1 MSSQNGGNRYNGVGV
16 VRMSKT
22 YTVSD
27 VSRLMGASETTILIW
42 IELGRFPGVT
52 LEEPV
57 FRPDT
62 KCVSPY
68 GETLTIAEIEE
79 LYHQEQ
85 KRLGRD
91 KPITLEEEIQELK
104 KDVRFYEKKYGGPF
118 EKTLGAKRELTSDE
132 ERDAVLW
139 KRLLR
144 LLERRLKCREQS
156 DK

>member
-1 MSSQNGGNRYNGVGV
+1 
-16 VRMSKT
+16 MSKI
-22 YTVSD
+22 YTLSE
-27 VSRLMGASETTILIW
+27 VSRLMGASEPLILYW
-42 IELGRFPGVT
+42 ISLGRFPGVT

-91 KPITLEEEIQELK
+91 KPITLEEEIQILK
-104 KDVRFYEKKYGGPF
+104 DEIRYFEDKYGGPF
-118 EKTLGAKRELTSDE
+118 EKTLGAKRELSSDE
-132 ERDAVLW
+132 ERDAVEWESLM
-139 KRLLR
+139 RS
-144 LLERRLKCREQS
+144 LERRIKCKEHS
-156 DK
+156 DE

>member
-1 MSSQNGGNRYNGVGV
+1 
-16 VRMSKT
+16 MSKI
-22 YTVSD
+22 YTLSE
-27 VSRLMGASETTILIW
+27 VSRLMGASEPLILYW
-42 IELGRFPGVT
+42 ISLGRFPGVT

-91 KPITLEEEIQELK
+91 KPITLEEEIHELK

-118 EKTLGAKRELTSDE
+118 EKTLGAKRELSSDE
-132 ERDAVLW
+132 ERDAVEW
-139 KRLLR
+139 ECLLR
-144 LLERRLKCREQS
+144 SLERRIKCKEHS
-156 DK
+156 DE

>member
-1 MSSQNGGNRYNGVGV
+1 
-16 VRMSKT
+16 MSKI
-22 YTVSD
+22 YTLSE
-27 VSRLMGASETTILIW
+27 VSRLMGASEPLILYW
-42 IELGRFPGVT
+42 ISLGRFPGVT

-91 KPITLEEEIQELK
+91 KPITLEEEIQILK
-104 KDVRFYEKKYGGPF
+104 DEIRYFEEKYGGPF
-118 EKTLGAKRELTSDE
+118 EKTLGAKRELSSDE
-132 ERDAVLW
+132 ERDAVEW
-139 KRLLR
+139 ECLLR
-144 LLERRLKCREQS
+144 SLERRIKCKEHS
-156 DK
+156 DE

>member
-1 MSSQNGGNRYNGVGV
+1 
-16 VRMSKT
+16 MSKI
-22 YTVSD
+22 YTLSE
-27 VSRLMGASETTILIW
+27 VSRLMGASEPLILYW
-42 IELGRFPGVT
+42 ISLGRFPGVT

-91 KPITLEEEIQELK
+91 KPITLEEEIQILK
-104 KDVRFYEKKYGGPF
+104 DEIRYFEEKYGGPF
-118 EKTLGAKRELTSDE
+118 EKTLGAKRELSSDE
-132 ERDAVLW
+132 ERDAVEW
-139 KRLLR
+139 ESLLR
-144 LLERRLKCREQS
+144 SLERRIKCKEHS
-156 DK
+156 DE

>member
-1 MSSQNGGNRYNGVGV
+1 
-16 VRMSKT
+16 MSKI
-22 YTVSD
+22 YTLSE
-27 VSRLMGASETTILIW
+27 VSRLMGASEPLILYW
-42 IELGRFPGVT
+42 ISLGRFPGVT

-91 KPITLEEEIQELK
+91 KPITLEEEIQILK
-104 KDVRFYEKKYGGPF
+104 DEIRYFEEKYGGPF
-118 EKTLGAKRELTSDE
+118 EKTLGAKRELSSDE
-132 ERDAVLW
+132 ERDAVEW
-139 KRLLR
+139 ESLLR
-144 LLERRLKCREQS
+144 SLERRISNLNSQ
-156 DK
+156 

>member
-1 MSSQNGGNRYNGVGV
+1 
-16 VRMSKT
+16 MSKI
-22 YTVSD
+22 YTLSE
-27 VSRLMGASETTILIW
+27 VSRLMGASEPLILYW
-42 IELGRFPGVT
+42 ISLGRFPGVT

-91 KPITLEEEIQELK
+91 KPITLEEEIQILK
-104 KDVRFYEKKYGGPF
+104 DEIRYFEEKYGGPF
-118 EKTLGAKRELTSDE
+118 EKTLGAKRELSSDE
-132 ERDAVLW
+132 ERDAVEW
-139 KRLLR
+139 GCLLR
-144 LLERRLKCREQS
+144 SLERRIKCKEHS
-156 DK
+156 DE

>member
-1 MSSQNGGNRYNGVGV
+1 
-16 VRMSKT
+16 MSKT
-22 YTVSD
+22 YTLSEVG
-27 VSRLMGASETTILIW
+27 RLMGASEPLILYW
-42 IELGRFPGVT
+42 ISLGRFPGVT

-91 KPITLEEEIQELK
+91 KPITLEEEIQILK
-104 KDVRFYEKKYGGPF
+104 DEIRYFEEKYGGPF
-118 EKTLGAKRELTSDE
+118 EKTLGAKRELSSDE
-132 ERDAVLW
+132 ERDAVEW
-139 KRLLR
+139 GCLLR
-144 LLERRLKCREQS
+144 SLERRIKCKEHS
-156 DK
+156 DE

>member
-1 MSSQNGGNRYNGVGV
+1 
-16 VRMSKT
+16 MSKI
-22 YTVSD
+22 YTLSE
-27 VSRLMGASETTILIW
+27 VSRLMGASEPLILYW
-42 IELGRFPGVT
+42 ISLGRFPGVT

-91 KPITLEEEIQELK
+91 KPITLEEEIQILK
-104 KDVRFYEKKYGGPF
+104 DEIRYFEDKYGGPF
-118 EKTLGAKRELTSDE
+118 EKTLGAKRELSSDE
-132 ERDAVLW
+132 ERDAVEW
-139 KRLLR
+139 ESLLR
-144 LLERRLKCREQS
+144 SLERRIKCKEHS
-156 DK
+156 DE

>member
-1 MSSQNGGNRYNGVGV
+1 
-16 VRMSKT
+16 MSKI
-22 YTVSD
+22 YTLSE
-27 VSRLMGASETTILIW
+27 VSRLMGASEPLILYW
-42 IELGRFPGVT
+42 ISLGRFPGVT

-91 KPITLEEEIQELK
+91 KPITLEEEIQILK
-104 KDVRFYEKKYGGPF
+104 DEIRYFEDKYGGPF
-118 EKTLGAKRELTSDE
+118 EKTLGAKRELSSDE
-132 ERDAVLW
+132 ERDAVEW
-139 KRLLR
+139 ECLLR
-144 LLERRLKCREQS
+144 SLERRIKCKEHS
-156 DK
+156 DE

>member
-1 MSSQNGGNRYNGVGV
+1 
-16 VRMSKT
+16 MSKI
-22 YTVSD
+22 YTLSE
-27 VSRLMGASETTILIW
+27 VSRLMGASEPLILYW
-42 IELGRFPGVT
+42 ISLGRFPGVT

-91 KPITLEEEIQELK
+91 KPITLEEEIQILK
-104 KDVRFYEKKYGGPF
+104 DEIRYFEDKYGGPF
-118 EKTLGAKRELTSDE
+118 EKTLGAKRELSSDE
-132 ERDAVLW
+132 ERDAVEW
-139 KRLLR
+139 GCLLR
-144 LLERRLKCREQS
+144 SLERRIKCKEHS
-156 DK
+156 DE

>member
-1 MSSQNGGNRYNGVGV
+1 
-16 VRMSKT
+16 MSKI
-22 YTVSD
+22 YTLSE
-27 VSRLMGASETTILIW
+27 VSRLMGASEPLILYW
-42 IELGRFPGVT
+42 ISLGRFPGVT

-118 EKTLGAKRELTSDE
+118 EKTLGAKRELSSDE
-132 ERDAVLW
+132 ERDAVEW
-139 KRLLR
+139 ECLLR
-144 LLERRLKCREQS
+144 SLERRIKCKEHS
-156 DK
+156 DE